1 MAEITRSLNVNT
13 LNVSNTFVQQTSN
26 VFPVKGS
33 ILVEPENH
41 ANRTIAIGNL
51 LSDLTVTLEDPKRAG
66 IRYHFV
72 SSSQRVNTGTL
83 TFKTQTNTNSFRGC
97 VSNVSITALDSQED
111 DSSNVAV
118 GLRANGGT
126 HDKLVINKAA
136 NFNLNFV
143 SNDTE
148 DWYVWGLTATDNPS
162 GEENVDPVSFS
173 SS

>member
-1 MAEITRSLNVNT
+1 MAEITHSLNVNT

-26 VFPVKGS
+26 VFPTTGS

-72 SSSQRVNTGTL
+72 SSSQRINTGTL
-83 TFKTQTNTNSFRGC
+83 TFKTQTATNSFRGC

-111 DSSNVAV
+111 DAGMGALRRLTLLKSLWQDHGGNITVIRMGMSQRFTGFSVSLPSHPQTVAEPSVANAKKSN
-118 GLRANGGT
+118 
-126 HDKLVINKAA
+126 
-136 NFNLNFV
+136 
-143 SNDTE
+143 
-148 DWYVWGLTATDNPS
+148 
-162 GEENVDPVSFS
+162 
-173 SS
+173 